1 MAPSGSQQGCVRNLL
16 FVSGIWETANRLR
29 TYIVRADAGYVTST
43 TYGTGSVA
51 GSSTISTVAPSG
63 SQQGY
68 VEQVASRQETSLTCV
83 ERISSEQM
91 QDMSLQRPM
100 EQVAYLG
107 EQRSRQYLRVALKQ
121 GRSTS

>member
-1 MAPSGSQQGCVRNLL
+1 MSKVM
-16 FVSGIWETANRLR
+16 ETANRLR

-68 VEQVASRQETSLTCV
+68 VEQETSSQETSLTRV

-91 QDMSLQRPM
+91 QDM
-100 EQVAYLG
+100 
-107 EQRSRQYLRVALKQ
+107 
-121 GRSTS
+121 